1 MKKLKPPVDGKK
13 YYEIPKGLSE
23 YERNKIKYTPTHFTF
38 TPEVAPVNIA
48 PGNAEVS
55 VGSAFDAV
63 FNFINS
69 YF

>member
-1 MKKLKPPVDGKK
+1 MAVTTS
-13 YYEIPKGLSE
+13 I
-23 YERNKIKYTPTHFTF
+23 HFTF

-55 VGSAFDAV
+55 VGRAFVAV